1 MVRAIAVLC
10 VVMAVGLATQV
21 WGATATEPA
30 RGDALASAQQAY
42 EQNVALGRSLNGG
55 GATEAQAAE
64 AERLFEAALSGAQAE
79 VRANPRSA
87 EAHLLAGMVQCMG
100 YRAVSVA
107 AGEGEAGAMVRA
119 LRAGGSQCEEGLAE
133 IRAAMRL
140 APTRPEY
147 GLDYVRALQ
156 ACGKVDDGRKEA
168 EGLWDRRAGM
178 SGEQCARCALE
189 LADLAGQSGDQAGEA
204 TWLRRRLDYAP
215 HDMAMATRLIGVMA
229 TQPGVAWLPYTTGK
243 ELAAREKKPMVIVVV
258 SDQCGWCR
266 KLEQET
272 LTNARVVACCKDCV
286 CSQVTVEDEP
296 GFARALGV
304 RSFPQTI
311 VVSASGNETGR
322 IMGYVAADRYVIE
335 LQRAL
340 QIE

>member
-1 MVRAIAVLC
+1 MVRAMAVLL
-10 VVMAVGLATQV
+10 VAMVAGLAV
-21 WGATATEPA
+21 AVDGTAAPGLAEA
-30 RGDALASAQQAY
+30 DALAQARQAY
-42 EQNVALGRSLNGG
+42 EQNLALGRSLNGG
-55 GATEAQAAE
+55 AATEEQAAE
-64 AERLFEAALSGAQAE
+64 AERLFQAALAGAQAE
-79 VRANPRSA
+79 VRADPRSG
-87 EAHLLAGMVQCMG
+87 EAHLLAGMVQCTG

-107 AGEGEAGAMVRA
+107 SGEGEAEATITV

-147 GLDYVRALQ
+147 GLDYTRALQ
-156 ACGKVDDGRKEA
+156 ACGRVDEGRKEA
-168 EGLWDRRAGM
+168 QGLWDRRTGM

-189 LADLAGQSGDQAGEA
+189 LADLAAQNGDKAGEA

-215 HDMAMATRLIGVMA
+215 HDMATASRLIGVMA
-229 TQPGVAWLPYTTGK
+229 GQPQAAWLPYTTGK
-243 ELAAREKKPMVIVVV
+243 ELAAREKKPMIIVVV
-258 SDQCGWCR
+258 SNQCAWCR

-272 LTNARVVACCKDCV
+272 LTNARVVACCKECV

-322 IMGYVAADRYVIE
+322 ILGYVYADRYAAE
-335 LQRAL
+335 LDRL
-340 QIE
+340 RQIE

>member
-1 MVRAIAVLC
+1 MVRAMAVLL
-10 VVMAVGLATQV
+10 VAMVAGLGVAVDG
-21 WGATATEPA
+21 TAAPGPA
-30 RGDALASAQQAY
+30 EADALAPAQQAY
-42 EQNVALGRSLNGG
+42 EQNLALGRSLDG
-55 GATEAQAAE
+55 GAATEEQAAE

-79 VRANPRSA
+79 VRADPRSG
-87 EAHLLAGMVQCMG
+87 EAHVLAGMVLCTG
-100 YRAVSVA
+100 YRSVSVA
-107 AGEGEAGAMVRA
+107 KGEAGGTITV

-147 GLDYVRALQ
+147 GLDYARALQ
-156 ACGKVDDGRKEA
+156 ACGKPDDGRREA
-168 EGLWDRRAGM
+168 LALWDRRGGM
-178 SGEQCARCALE
+178 SGEQCAECALV
-189 LADLAGQSGDQAGEA
+189 LADLAGQSGDKGGEA
-204 TWLRRRLDYAP
+204 GWLRRRLDFAP
-215 HDMAMATRLIGVMA
+215 HDMAMATRLIGAMA
-229 TQPGVAWLPYTTGK
+229 GQPQAAWLPYTTGK
-243 ELAAREKKPMVIVVV
+243 ELAAREKKPMIIVVV
-258 SDQCGWCR
+258 SSQCGWCR

-322 IMGYVAADRYVIE
+322 IMGYVAADRYLAE
-335 LQRAL
+335 LDRL
-340 QIE
+340 RQIE